1 MNLNRIQ
8 KIGILSDTHGLL
20 RPEVIAGLQGVDHII
35 HAGDIDHEGV
45 IRELEKI
52 APVTVVRGNADK
64 EWAKDLPE
72 SALLELEGVKIFVI
86 HNKGKIIGLPEG
98 VDVVVFGHTH
108 KYTEIKKDGVA
119 WFNPGCCGK
128 RRPGQEVSYAI
139 METTGQGVFSFEKQT
154 VDTGTATPEKLPV
167 QMDKVIKKA
176 MKLTDRGES
185 PAEIAKACKIE
196 EELAESI
203 CRMYLTHPG
212 IDVNGILQ
220 RIT

>member
-1 MNLNRIQ
+1 M

-20 RPEVIAGLQGVDHII
+20 RSEVIAGLQGVDHII

-72 SALLELEGVKIFVI
+72 TADLEFAGVRILVI
-86 HNKGKIIGLPEG
+86 HNKGKITSLPEG

-108 KYTEIKKDGVA
+108 KYTELEKDGVS

-139 METTGQGVFSFEKQT
+139 MEIDEQGVFSFEKRT
-154 VDTGTATPEKLPV
+154 VDTAPAVPVKTPV
-167 QMDKVIKKA
+167 QQMDKVIRKA
-176 MKLTDRGES
+176 MKLTDRGAS
-185 PAEIAKACKIE
+185 TAEIAKACKIE

-220 RIT
+220 RIM

>member
-1 MNLNRIQ
+1 M
-8 KIGILSDTHGLL
+8 KVGILSDTHGLL
-20 RPEVIAGLQGVDHII
+20 RSEVIAGLQGVDHII
-35 HAGDIDHEGV
+35 HAGDIDHEAV

-72 SALLELEGVKIFVI
+72 TADLEFAGIRIFVI
-86 HNKGKIIGLPEG
+86 HNKGKITSLPDG

-108 KYTEIKKDGVA
+108 KYTEIKKDGVT

-139 METTGQGVFSFEKQT
+139 MEITGQDGFSFEKRT
-154 VDTGTATPEKLPV
+154 VETTPAEPGKRPV
-167 QMDKVIKKA
+167 QQMDKVIRKA

-185 PAEIAKACKIE
+185 TAEIAKSCKID

>member
-20 RPEVIAGLQGVDHII
+20 RSEVIAGLQGVDYII

-52 APVTVVRGNADK
+52 APET
-64 EWAKDLPE
+64 
-72 SALLELEGVKIFVI
+72 ALLELEGVKIFVI
-86 HNKGKIIGLPEG
+86 HNKGKITGLPEG

-108 KYTEIKKDGVA
+108 KYTEIKKDGVT

-139 METTGQGVFSFEKQT
+139 MEITRQDGLSFEKRT
-154 VDTGTATPEKLPV
+154 VETTPEEPGKRPV
-167 QMDKVIKKA
+167 QQMDKVIRKA

-185 PAEIAKACKIE
+185 TAEIAKACKIE

-220 RIT
+220 RIM